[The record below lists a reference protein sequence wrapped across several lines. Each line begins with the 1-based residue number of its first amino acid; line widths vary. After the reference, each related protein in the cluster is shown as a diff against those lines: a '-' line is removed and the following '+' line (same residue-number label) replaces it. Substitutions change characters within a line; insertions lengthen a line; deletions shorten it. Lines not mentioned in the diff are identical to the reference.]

1 MDSGRAYKAKYFALS
16 FCASFLLL
24 AAFFYFMMSGT
35 HAGSGEISATPAQT
49 AQALDTYQPDESDA
63 LTLLV
68 FGTERVDSVAET
80 FVLLRFDPVR
90 GEVSVAVFPPQTLLT
105 YDGREETL
113 SDAYRFGGAA
123 YTRQAL
129 SSYLDIPIDRFARIS
144 ISGFITAAAAVGT
157 VEFDLAE
164 SVTLSDG
171 ELTVTLNPGPHL
183 LDGRQVAAL
192 IRHPGYD
199 GGEMQRAQITAQLVS
214 AIIDQRIDIVNS
226 TLLDRVFETVIN
238 LLDTDITYG
247 DYLNRQPAARQMAN
261 NGQAIAHTIELPGVF
276 TEDGQRFVL
285 TDAALAGL
293 TLRFL

>member
-1 MDSGRAYKAKYFALS
+1 MGSARAYKVKYFALS
-16 FCASFLLL
+16 FCSSFLLL
-24 AAFFYFMMSGT
+24 AAMFYFMMSGADRMREG
-35 HAGSGEISATPAQT
+35 AGAAPVQA
-49 AQALDTYQPDESDA
+49 AQAAEVYRPEESDA

-68 FGTERVDSVAET
+68 FGTERADSVAET

-90 GEVSVAVFPPQTLLT
+90 GHVSVAVFPPQTLLA

-129 SSYLDIPIDRFARIS
+129 SSHLNIPIDRFARIS

-157 VEFDLAE
+157 VAFDLAE
-164 SVTLSDG
+164 PVTLTDG
-171 ELTVTLNPGPHL
+171 EMTVTLNAGPHL

-192 IRHPGYD
+192 IRHPGYE
-199 GGEMQRAQITAQLVS
+199 GGELQRAQMTAQLVG

-238 LLDTDITYG
+238 LLDTDITYT
-247 DYLNRQPAARQMAN
+247 DYLSRQPAARQMADS
-261 NGQAIAHTIELPGVF
+261 GLAIAHPVELPGAMS
-276 TEDGQRFVL
+276 EDGEWFVL
-285 TDAALAGL
+285 TDAALAGIA
-293 TLRFL
+293 LRFL